1 MEQIKIKLN
10 EEYNKESCIWIESCV
25 EPSLYVI
32 DFAMSKGIH
41 KIMNYMYVRDEYRLQ
56 LM

>member
-1 MEQIKIKLN
+1 MKNIIKKVAYELKDGEI
-10 EEYNKESCIWIESCV
+10 SCV